1 MKGNMD
7 EDKVRKRKRDN
18 IFDDSENSK
27 AVMHTPTSMS
37 KLQSNS
43 GRVLRDLTN
52 IPFNSDSDNSLK
64 RSIAMPSPNAVHC
77 KTNSNTHAGIQGVSN
92 YGKVSNKKKRTLNT
106 SSGTEKAIAETHTST
121 SMTIPLT
128 SIFRRI
134 LGDLQN
140 ISQNKVADGYQSP
153 ADHMPNP
160 ISTHGTAEIKKH
172 INVVSKYVS
181 NSDPK
186 PSRTTISGT
195 YNSRF
200 TDPSHIGIAS
210 DNLRS
215 PEGIYHTQ
223 L

>member
-77 KTNSNTHAGIQGVSN
+77 K
-92 YGKVSNKKKRTLNT
+92 
-106 SSGTEKAIAETHTST
+106 
-121 SMTIPLT
+121 
-128 SIFRRI
+128 
-134 LGDLQN
+134 
-140 ISQNKVADGYQSP
+140 
-153 ADHMPNP
+153 
-160 ISTHGTAEIKKH
+160 
-172 INVVSKYVS
+172 SK
-181 NSDPK
+181 
-186 PSRTTISGT
+186 
-195 YNSRF
+195 
-200 TDPSHIGIAS
+200 
-210 DNLRS
+210 
-215 PEGIYHTQ
+215 
-223 L
+223 